1 MNTKKLKEE
10 FRAFLKK
17 HNYKITKNRL
27 DLIDVIANYKKH
39 FEIEELVNY
48 IQNTQ
53 KLASRA
59 TIYRT
64 VKLLMDFGIIKEI
77 IKQNN
82 KTIYEFCTQEGHHDH
97 LVCVSCGRIIEFFN
111 EDIENLQEEI
121 CLKHNFLPTYH
132 RLEIFGLC
140 EQCLKKKRPT
150 QEK

>member
-27 DLIDVIANYKKH
+27 DLIDIIANYKKH

-82 KTIYEFCTQEGHHDH
+82 KTIYEFCNQEGHHDH

-111 EDIENLQEEI
+111 EDI
-121 CLKHNFLPTYH
+121 
-132 RLEIFGLC
+132 
-140 EQCLKKKRPT
+140 
-150 QEK
+150 

>member
-10 FRAFLKK
+10 FRAFLQK
-17 HNYKITKNRL
+17 HDYKITKNRL
-27 DLIDVIANYKKH
+27 DLIDVVANYKKH

-64 VKLLMDFGIIKEI
+64 VKLLIDFGIIKEI

-82 KTIYEFCTQEGHHDH
+82 KTIYEFYASEEHHDH
-97 LVCVSCGRIIEFFN
+97 LVCTSCGAIIEFFN
-111 EDIENLQEEI
+111 EDIEKLQEEI
-121 CLKHNFLPTYH
+121 CKEHKFLPTHH

-140 EQCLKKKRPT
+140 EKCQKKEQLTEGK
-150 QEK
+150 